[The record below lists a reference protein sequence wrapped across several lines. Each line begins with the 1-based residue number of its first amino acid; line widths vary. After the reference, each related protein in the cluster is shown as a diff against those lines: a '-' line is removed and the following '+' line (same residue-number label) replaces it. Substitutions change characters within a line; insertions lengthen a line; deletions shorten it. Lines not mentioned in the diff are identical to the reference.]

1 MNEITIIIG
10 FALLIFMILFCIDL
24 WSKYKLKQRIHYAW
38 GKIPEYARNDQE
50 ESLITAWEITK
61 KLKKWD
67 SEIDDVTWYDL
78 AMQEIFQQINLT
90 YSSIGS
96 ESLYQRLRSFQFE
109 QDNLEELIT
118 FFEDQPA
125 LREKIQYQFARLGK
139 LDNNLIKNYLLL
151 DQTYSSTNSF
161 WLYLVIGLLPII
173 GLLWTA
179 LAPSLGL
186 LLLVGSLCFNTVL
199 SMIKKNSLER
209 ELNSMRYLVNSV
221 YTAKKLQKF
230 PLPNH
235 SQLTKPLA
243 ALKSITRVGFAF
255 KGQGV
260 NEADV
265 IVESMMMCLMIP
277 FISYHFVQRKLRT
290 HKQEALQLWEA
301 MGDVEVAL
309 AVLNF
314 RTAIGPTCLP
324 KFRTGGLIAEN
335 CYHPLVGDP
344 VANPVDWQE
353 NTLISG
359 SNASGKSTYVKSI
372 AINCI
377 LAQTIHTTL
386 ADHFVMEPGHVL
398 TSMAIEDNVIEGD
411 SYFIAEIKSIK
422 RLLTKVATRERC
434 YCFIDEI
441 LRGTNTVE
449 RIAASASIVHWLQS
463 YNSLAFIATHDIELT
478 EILKN
483 ECRNLHFSEKITSEE
498 GIAFD
503 YLVKDGPST
512 TRNALKLLEIMDY
525 PPSITQQ
532 AQEELAAFERTRSWN
547 VFVSENE

>member
-1 MNEITIIIG
+1 MNELTIIIG
-10 FALLIFMILFCIDL
+10 FGLLIFLVLFCIDL
-24 WSKYKLKQRIHYAW
+24 WSKHKLKQRIHYAW
-38 GKIPEYARNDQE
+38 GKIPDYARNDQE

-61 KLKKWD
+61 KLKQWD
-67 SEIDDVTWYDL
+67 SEIDDGTWHDL

-109 QDNLEELIT
+109 QDDLEGLIS
-118 FFEDQPA
+118 FFKDQPE

-151 DQTYSSTNSF
+151 DQTYSSANRF
-161 WLYLVIGLLPII
+161 WFYLVIGLLPVI
-173 GLLWTA
+173 GLILTA
-179 LAPSLGL
+179 LVPSYGL

-230 PLPNH
+230 PLPNQ
-235 SQLTKPLA
+235 SQLINPLA
-243 ALKSITRVGFAF
+243 ALKSILRVGFAF

-265 IVESMMMCLMIP
+265 IVESLMMCLMIP
-277 FISYHFVQRKLRT
+277 FIFYHFVQRKLRN

-301 MGDVEVAL
+301 MGNIEVAL

-324 KFRTGGLIAEN
+324 EFRKGGLIAEA

-344 VANPVDWQE
+344 VANPVDWQK

-377 LAQTIHTTL
+377 LSQTIHTAL
-386 ADHFVMEPGHVL
+386 AERFIMEPGHVL
-398 TSMAIEDNVIEGD
+398 TSMAVEDNVIEGE

-422 RLLTKVATRERC
+422 RLLMKVAAHERC

-449 RIAASASIVHWLQS
+449 RIAASASLIHWLKD
-463 YNSLAFIATHDIELT
+463 YESLAFIATHDIELT

-483 ECRNLHFSEKITSEE
+483 ECHNLHFSEKITSEE

-503 YLVKDGPST
+503 YLVKAGPTT

-525 PPSITQQ
+525 PASIIRQ
-532 AQEELAAFERTRSWN
+532 AQEELATFEQTRSWN
-547 VFVSENE
+547 VFTPED

>member
-1 MNEITIIIG
+1 MKEITIIIG
-10 FALLIFMILFCIDL
+10 FALLIFFALFCIDL
-24 WSKYKLKQRIHYAW
+24 WSKHKLKQRIHYAW
-38 GKIPEYARNDQE
+38 GKIPEFARNDRE

-61 KLKKWD
+61 QLQDWD
-67 SEIDDVTWYDL
+67 SEIDDATWHDL
-78 AMQEIFQQINLT
+78 DMQEIFQQINLT

-96 ESLYQRLRSFQFE
+96 ESLYQRLRSFQFA
-109 QDNLEELIT
+109 QDELEELIA
-118 FFEDQPA
+118 FFENQPE

-139 LDNNLIKNYLLL
+139 LDNNLIKNYLLKE
-151 DQTYSSTNSF
+151 QTYSSNASF
-161 WLYLVIGLLPII
+161 WFYLVIGLLPLL

-179 LAPSLGL
+179 IAPSIGL
-186 LLLVGSLCFNTVL
+186 LLLVGSLCFNTIL

-209 ELNSMRYLVNSV
+209 ELTSMRYLVNSV

-230 PLPNH
+230 PLPNQ
-235 SQLTKPLA
+235 SQLVAPLT

-265 IVESMMMCLMIP
+265 IVESLMMCLMIP
-277 FISYHFVQRKLRT
+277 FISYHFVQRKLRN
-290 HKQEALQLWEA
+290 HKKEALHLWEA
-301 MGDVEVAL
+301 MGDLESAL

-314 RTAIGPTCLP
+314 RMAIGSTCLP
-324 KFRTGGLIAEN
+324 KFKAGGLTAEE

-344 VANPVDWQE
+344 VPNPVTWQK

-377 LAQTIHTTL
+377 LAQTIHTAL
-386 ADHFVMEPGHVL
+386 AESFIMEPGHVL
-398 TSMAIEDNVIEGD
+398 TSMAVEDNVIEGD

-422 RLLTKVATRERC
+422 RLLNKVASQERC

-449 RIAASASIVHWLQS
+449 RIAASASIVHWLQD

-478 EILKN
+478 EMLKN
-483 ECRNLHFSEKITSEE
+483 ECRNLHFSERITSEE

-503 YLVKDGPST
+503 YLVKEGPTT
-512 TRNALKLLEIMDY
+512 TRNALRLLEIMDY
-525 PPSITQQ
+525 PTSITIQ
-532 AQEELAAFERTRSWN
+532 ARKELAAFEKNRSWN
-547 VFVSENE
+547 VFAMPND